1 MALSTLTQELGCPTN
16 LGMGLII
23 EGEFDFCSDIILTPV
38 CYSDSLI
45 KSTLF

>member
-1 MALSTLTQELGCPTN
+1 MRDFSGLGYSY
-16 LGMGLII
+16 MGPIV
-23 EGEFDFCSDIILTPV
+23 EGEFDFCSDIVLTPV